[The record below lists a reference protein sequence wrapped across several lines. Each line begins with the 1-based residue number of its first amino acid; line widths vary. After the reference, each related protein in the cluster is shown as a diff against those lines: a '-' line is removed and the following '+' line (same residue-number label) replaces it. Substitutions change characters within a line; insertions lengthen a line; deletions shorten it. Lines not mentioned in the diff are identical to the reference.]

1 MEKFFPCPSCRFDGE
16 YQQVPESHAALSVKN
31 TESMLM
37 EMAAPG
43 HEGAGLKQP
52 LGKKQQKCLFSA
64 EGIENTCAVEG
75 LA

>member
-1 MEKFFPCPSCRFDGE
+1 MQH
-16 YQQVPESHAALSVKN
+16 YQLKIQRACQGH
-31 TESMLM
+31 LM
-37 EMAAPG
+37 EMTAPG

>member
-1 MEKFFPCPSCRFDGE
+1 
-16 YQQVPESHAALSVKN
+16 
-31 TESMLM
+31 M

-52 LGKKQQKCLFSA
+52 LGKKQQQCLLSA
-64 EGIENTCAVEG
+64 EGIENTCTAEG